1 MLARLLMKRARQQH
15 FNMDLCMNNAVKAS
29 LLAAAIAAVSPV
41 FAADSGWYLGLG
53 GGQAT
58 SSDWVSEDEA
68 LETLDIIGSELGVIG
83 FIGTAEA
90 DSDDSDTSVK
100 VFGGYQYSPYFAVE
114 LGYADLGENTADAT
128 ADGAFIFIDGFII
141 GTGGIKATGEST
153 AYMLDAVGRF
163 NATPWLTLFAKAG
176 VYQADTEL
184 TLTFTLA
191 DETGAISGSDSIDDS
206 NSGLHFGAGLDFH
219 LTRNIAIRAEWE
231 RFDSVELEDAEI
243 DIDNISVAA
252 IYTF

>member
-1 MLARLLMKRARQQH
+1 
-15 FNMDLCMNNAVKAS
+15 MNNAVKAS
-29 LLAAAIAAVSPV
+29 LLAAAIAAASPV

-58 SSDWVSEDEA
+58 SSDWISESEA
-68 LETLDIIGSELGVIG
+68 LEALDFLGSELGVIA
-83 FIGTAEA
+83 FDGTIAA

-114 LGYADLGENTADAT
+114 LGYVDLGENTAEAS
-128 ADGAFIFIDGFII
+128 ADGVFFVDGGFFP
-141 GTGGIKATGEST
+141 GSTSIKLTGEST
-153 AYMLDAVGRF
+153 AYMLDAIGRF
-163 NATPWLTLFAKAG
+163 NATPWLTLFARAG

-184 TLTFTLA
+184 KAAIAVTVDTV
-191 DETGAISGSDSIDDS
+191 GISGSDSIDDS